1 MDREHGLQLLKEYIQ
16 KEHLIKHMLS
26 VEACMR
32 AIAKKFDENVED
44 FGLAGLLHD
53 IDYELTNEKPEKHG
67 TVGAE
72 ILEKQGV
79 SQEILQA
86 IKAHSHL
93 SGEPRQSTMAK
104 MLYALDP
111 LSGLLIACALM
122 TPDKKLASINTA
134 FVLKRFKEKRFAAGA
149 NRDQIK
155 TCEEYG
161 ISLDQLI
168 EISIGAMQGISE
180 ELGL

>member
-1 MDREHGLQLLKEYIQ
+1 MNREDGLILLKEYIQ

-32 AIAKKFDENVED
+32 AMAKSQNENEDD

-53 IDYELTNEKPEKHG
+53 IDYELTNDKPEKHG
-67 TVGAE
+67 QIGAD
-72 ILEKQGV
+72 ILEKHEV
-79 SQEILQA
+79 SQEIIQA

-93 SGEPRQSTMAK
+93 SGEPRKTTMAK
-104 MLYALDP
+104 MLYAVDP

-122 TPDKKLASINTA
+122 TPDKKLASINTS

-155 TCEEYG
+155 TCEEHG
-161 ISLDQLI
+161 ITLDQFI
-168 EISIGAMQGISE
+168 EISIGAMKGISE